1 MVEGIYRV
9 AQTLI
14 ELPSRPLF
22 LDAID
27 AIREAVLSGQLKPG
41 ARLIQA
47 DLATQLGISRA
58 PVREAFRKLEEE
70 GLLVT
75 TPYRGTVVAPLT
87 ERYIRELSSL
97 RTTLE
102 VFAVNLVIARA
113 APETLPVLRAIVDE
127 MDAAASHE
135 DLAVLVERDLAFHAK
150 ICALSDHQ
158 LLYRTWA
165 TNSQHLRRI
174 LSLRNGMNAD
184 LHDIVNLHYPILD
197 AIARSDTAMAEK
209 HVRRHGNDMVEMLMA
224 SFGSAREETV
234 KEREG

>member
-1 MVEGIYRV
+1 M
-9 AQTLI
+9 AQMFI

-22 LDAID
+22 LDAIH
-27 AIREAVLSGQLKPG
+27 AIREAILSGRLKPG
-41 ARLIQA
+41 TRLIQA

-70 GLLVT
+70 GLVVT
-75 TPYRGTVVAPLT
+75 TPYRGTIVAPLT
-87 ERYIRELSSL
+87 ERHIRELSSL

-102 VFAVNLVIARA
+102 VFAVTLVIARA

-127 MDAAASHE
+127 MDAAASRE
-135 DLAVLVERDLAFHAK
+135 DLAALVERDLAFHAK

-158 LLYRTWA
+158 LLYGTWA

-209 HVRRHGNDMVEMLMA
+209 HVRRHGSDMVDMLMA
-224 SFGSAREETV
+224 TFGALEETA
-234 KEREG
+234 KDGEG